1 MKKFH
6 HPLLLFVLVLL
17 SSGLVAQTLTSSSF
31 FGDEKPFEMTL
42 SSDFKTLL
50 AKRIQKNYQPATITM
65 RFPDSSILKE
75 DIRIQTRGK
84 FRLQNCYMPPLGLNF
99 NNPTSP
105 KLKPLK
111 KLKLVVGC
119 ATTSDDE
126 QLIIKEYLAYK
137 IYNFLTEKSFRV
149 RLVKIR
155 FEDTKNKVKPYTQYG
170 FLLEDV
176 DEMAA
181 RNKCVEVQG
190 KQFLTEQTN
199 REQMTMVN
207 LFEYMIGNTDWSVPH
222 YHNIKLIRPKSD
234 SLASPYAVPYDLNHC
249 GLVNAPYALPQ
260 EELGI
265 ESVKERLYRGFPRS
279 QEELDKAIAIFQKQ
293 RENIKSLVS
302 NCDWLTN
309 KYKREVSGYIED
321 FYKVIDSK
329 REVKNTFIDNARTQ

>member
-75 DIRIQTRGK
+75 DIRIQTRRK
-84 FRLQNCYMPPLGLNF
+84 FRLQNCYIPPLGLNF

-149 RLVKIR
+149 RLVKIS
-155 FEDTKNKVKPYTQYG
+155 FEDSKNKVKPYTQYG

-279 QEELDKAIAIFQKQ
+279 QEELDKAIAVFQKQ

>member
-6 HPLLLFVLVLL
+6 HPLLLFVLVLFT
-17 SSGLVAQTLTSSSF
+17 SALVAQTLTSSSF

-42 SSDFKTLL
+42 TSDFKTLL

-84 FRLQNCYMPPLGLNF
+84 FRLENCYMPPLGLNF

-119 ATTSDDE
+119 ATTTDDE

-137 IYNFLTEKSFRV
+137 MYNFLTEKSFRV

-155 FEDTKNKVKPYTQYG
+155 FEDTKGKVKPYTQYG

-190 KQFLTEQTN
+190 KQHLTEQTD

-222 YHNIKLIRPKSD
+222 YHNIKLMRPKSD

-279 QEELDKAIAIFQKQ
+279 QQELDKAIAVFQKQ
-293 RENIKSLVS
+293 RESIKSLVS
-302 NCDWLTN
+302 NCDWLSN
-309 KYKREVSGYIED
+309 KYKREVNGYIED
-321 FYKVIDSK
+321 FYRVIDSK

>member
-279 QEELDKAIAIFQKQ
+279 QEELDKAIAVFQKQ

>member
-329 REVKNTFIDNARTQ
+329 REVKYIYR